1 MITRGP
7 IADYRSWPFGG
18 SAKWG
23 WRDIVYAVPIIIVA
37 VGLALMPLIERK
49 EHETRKRREH

>member
-18 SAKWG
+18 PAKWG
-23 WRDIVYAVPIIIVA
+23 WRDVVYAVPIIVIVV
-37 VGLALMPLIERK
+37 VGLALMPLIEAS
-49 EHETRKRREH
+49 EKRELRRR

>member
-18 SAKWG
+18 PAKWG
-23 WRDIVYAVPIIIVA
+23 WRDVVVI
-37 VGLALMPLIERK
+37 GLALMPLIEKR
-49 EHETRKRREH
+49 EHEARKRRKH